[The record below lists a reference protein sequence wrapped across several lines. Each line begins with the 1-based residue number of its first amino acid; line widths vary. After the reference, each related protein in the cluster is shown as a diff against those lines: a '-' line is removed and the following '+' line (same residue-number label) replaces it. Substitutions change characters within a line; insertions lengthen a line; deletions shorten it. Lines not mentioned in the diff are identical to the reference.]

1 MRLLG
6 TGSYLPE
13 KIYDNNYMES
23 IVETSDEWIVTRTGI
38 KQRHIEE
45 GRSADMALKAAKAA
59 LDDAG
64 VKAEEL
70 GAVICATITP
80 DNSVPCTACE
90 MILELGIQC
99 PAFDVSAACTGFLY
113 AMKTAEAFVA
123 DGRPVLVV
131 GMDALSKIT
140 DYTDRSTC
148 VLFGDAAGAAVFG
161 EGEGVR
167 YIGLHAYGDP
177 KNALLVPAYD
187 NTHPDKKRF
196 IYMDGPEVFKFATK
210 EMGRA
215 AREAMEALQITA
227 DDIDFVIP
235 HQANLRIID
244 AAARRLKMP
253 MEKFFVNV
261 DSVGNTSAASIPV
274 AMDQASRSGKI
285 KEGDTVMIVGFGGG
299 LSSGAAVIQWHK

>member
-1 MRLLG
+1 MNILG
-6 TGSYLPE
+6 TGSYLPT
-13 KIYDNNYMES
+13 KIYDNRYMET
-23 IVETSDEWIVTRTGI
+23 IVDTSDEWIVTRTGI
-38 KQRHIEE
+38 KERHIEE
-45 GRSADMALKAAKAA
+45 GSSVHMAIEAGSRA
-59 LDDAG
+59 LEDAG
-64 VKAEEL
+64 VSPKDL

-80 DNSVPCTACE
+80 DNSVPCTACQV
-90 MILELGIQC
+90 IYELGIAC

-113 AMKTAEAFVA
+113 AMKTAEAFVSEN
-123 DGRPVLVV
+123 RPVLVI

-148 VLFGDAAGAAVFG
+148 ILFGDAAGAAVFG
-161 EGEGVR
+161 VGDSIE

-177 KNALLVPAYD
+177 KGALLVPAYD
-187 NTHPDKKRF
+187 NVHPDRERY

-210 EMGRA
+210 ELSRA
-215 AREAMEALQITA
+215 AKEAMDVLGLTA

-261 DSVGNTSAASIPV
+261 DRVGNTSAASIPV
-274 AMDQASRSGKI
+274 AMDQAVRQGKV
-285 KEGDTVMIVGFGGG
+285 KKGDRVMLAGFGGG
-299 LSSGAAVIQWHK
+299 LSSGVAVIQWNK